1 MSDQKIIELEKR
13 VLALEQKVFSSKRQQ
28 YIDTDNEL
36 IKFDLNP
43 RAYISRYASDKSGP
57 KKFVLMVAFLAK
69 GDMEK
74 DISMT
79 DIKSLW
85 AKMSTKKLLGNY
97 NDFYP
102 NEAKT
107 KGWVDTHEYG
117 IYQLTGEWGDVLK

>member
-1 MSDQKIIELEKR
+1 MSDQKINELEKR
-13 VLALEQKVFSSKRQQ
+13 ILELEKKVFNTKKQQ
-28 YIDTDNEL
+28 HFNTDNEL

-69 GDMEK
+69 GDIEK

-117 IYQLTGEWGDVLK
+117 MYQLTEEWENILK